1 MRTEGSAPGLWSHRP
16 IWCPETGIMQ
26 DFPRSPPP
34 PVPTTRGR
42 RTREGQDRAATC
54 SACCGGASMEREA
67 GGAVQ
72 SVGCETEGAWGA
84 LEVTPRLKGNP
95 GTGMG

>member
-1 MRTEGSAPGLWSHRP
+1 
-16 IWCPETGIMQ
+16 
-26 DFPRSPPP
+26 
-34 PVPTTRGR
+34 
-42 RTREGQDRAATC
+42 
-54 SACCGGASMEREA
+54 MEREA

>member
-1 MRTEGSAPGLWSHRP
+1 MRPEGSGPGTVEPQAHLVPWDGDYARL
-16 IWCPETGIMQ
+16 
-26 DFPRSPPP
+26 PPG
-34 PVPTTRGR
+34 PTTRGR

-72 SVGCETEGAWGA
+72 SVGCETERAWGA